1 VKLLQQTAIG
11 KSSLSRGTSIVLM
24 AFSLMGLTA
33 FFASGAL
40 AADYAYAPV
49 AGSLTSPFGW
59 RTDPF
64 NGNARFHGG
73 IDIAAAEGSPVY
85 TPDAGTV
92 VFSGSYGGYG
102 SVVVIQHPGNLF
114 TVYGHNSYLMAT
126 YGQKVKAGQMI
137 ALVGSTG
144 RSTGP
149 HLHFE
154 VRQGNAY
161 VNPLD
166 YLNYLSQIGHYPLST
181 PAPQSALSAGHSH
194 KAVKT
199 IHTGATVSGTHT
211 AHVARSTKPK
221 ARRHPN
227 FSVEVIKGDNV
238 EMVEF

>member
-1 VKLLQQTAIG
+1 MKHWLQLKNILSKRILPLLTLAVVSLFG
-11 KSSLSRGTSIVLM
+11 VLGHSFKS
-24 AFSLMGLTA
+24 F
-33 FFASGAL
+33 

-64 NGNARFHGG
+64 NGNSRFHGG
-73 IDIAAAEGSPVY
+73 IDIAAPEGSPVY

-102 SVVVIQHPGNLF
+102 NVVVIQHPGSLY

-181 PAPQSALSAGHSH
+181 PAPQSALSA
-194 KAVKT
+194 
-199 IHTGATVSGTHT
+199 THT
-211 AHVARSTKPK
+211 HKTVASRSSTQVARTTKPK
-221 ARRHPN
+221 VRRHPN

-238 EMVEF
+238 ELVEF

>member
-1 VKLLQQTAIG
+1 VKHWSHI
-11 KSSLSRGTSIVLM
+11 KSILIKRMFPVLTLTVGLVGLFGSLSAQSH
-24 AFSLMGLTA
+24 
-33 FFASGAL
+33 

-64 NGNARFHGG
+64 NGNSRFHGG
-73 IDIAAAEGSPVY
+73 IDIAAPEGSPVY

-102 SVVVIQHPGNLF
+102 NVVVIQHPGSLY

-181 PAPQSALSAGHSH
+181 PAPQSALSATHSH
-194 KAVKT
+194 K
-199 IHTGATVSGTHT
+199 TVASKHT
-211 AHVARSTKPK
+211 AQVARTAKPR

-238 EMVEF
+238 ELVEF